1 MNTYDLIG
9 FDMDGTLLDSRKSIL
24 PSTVEGISRAVDA
37 GKLVI
42 LSTGRSINELKEFA
56 GQLARVRYYVC
67 ESGALIYDSKE
78 NRILHSETLDQDVV
92 MQLLDVASREDT
104 MPYILSNGESF
115 ADRRQIA
122 NLAHFHMGIY
132 QDMMDRV
139 VCQMD
144 DMIAQYRL
152 NPFPMEKLNL
162 FSASGE
168 IRQRI
173 YERVKALPLAFAY
186 AEETSLEMTPLYVS
200 KASGL
205 RWLCGYLGIPLERTI
220 IVGDAD
226 NDAEAMEAAGLAVA
240 MGNALPHI
248 KEKCGAVVSDND
260 SGGCAEAIDK
270 YLLGCFH

>member
-24 PSTVEGISRAVDA
+24 PSTVEAIGRAVAA
-37 GKLVI
+37 GKTVI
-42 LSTGRSINELKEFA
+42 LSTGRSINELEEFA
-56 GQLARVRYYVC
+56 GQLAQVRYYVC

-78 NRILHSETLDQDVV
+78 RKILHSETLAQDVV
-92 MQLLDVASREDT
+92 MRILDVASAEDT
-104 MPYILSNGESF
+104 MPYIISNGESF
-115 ADRRQIA
+115 ADRRHIA
-122 NLAHFHMGIY
+122 DLAHFHMGIY

-144 DMIAQYRL
+144 DMIAQYRK

-162 FSASGE
+162 FSASEE
-168 IRQRI
+168 IRERI
-173 YERVKALPLAFAY
+173 YENVKSLPLAFAY
-186 AEETSLEMTPLYVS
+186 AEETSLEMTPLHIS

-205 RWLCGYLGIPLERTI
+205 RWLCGYLGIPLERTV

-226 NDAEAMEAAGLAVA
+226 NDAEAMEAAGLSVA

-248 KEKCGAVVSDND
+248 KEMCGAVVSDND
-260 SGGCAEAIDK
+260 SGGCAEAVDR
-270 YLLGCFH
+270 YLLGKA